1 MLNQLYIY
9 MVPTWLRFFNDEFIN
24 DLSMPVYLNRDL
36 YLMLAPSWHLQ
47 FREDCLARSGRKEV
61 FFVVMLVFGTSQN

>member
-1 MLNQLYIY
+1 

-24 DLSMPVYLNRDL
+24 DLSMSVYLNRDL

-47 FREDCLARSGRKEV
+47 FREEGL
-61 FFVVMLVFGTSQN
+61 FGKKW